1 MVLAGSGEGDG
12 SLTNWV
18 CDVPC
23 AEDHIRF
30 VAVKGVRFLMWS
42 RIHGTK
48 ELVDEASFNPN
59 FGIGSRSLH
68 MGHLE
73 IVEDLSGY

>member
-1 MVLAGSGEGDG
+1 MVVLAGFGEGDG

-30 VAVKGVRFLMWS
+30 VAVKGVRFLMRS
-42 RIHGTK
+42 RVHGTE
-48 ELVDEASFNPN
+48 ELVDEGSFSPD
-59 FGIGSRSLH
+59 FGMGSRSLWD
-68 MGHLE
+68 
-73 IVEDLSGY
+73 IWR